1 MGLKKYEIIT
11 VGSDKRVRALRS
23 WRVQD
28 RYVNIGDVG
37 GIVYDEKTLSQD
49 GACWLFRGNFG
60 FPGAR
65 IGGDSIVD
73 VGETTLGATG
83 TPAVDIL
90 GSSVVVCGSKLRLES
105 DQTTA
110 DAVVLTADDFE
121 EGLFGSYVIG
131 QPLVPVQSTT
141 YIRTKNPIFLGGE
154 SLTVKAEVP
163 GYSVGAVSVD
173 SDGLVIAPATTVTS
187 GVGVTL
193 TIRAGQYAYIRLAK
207 DPVSAIVP
215 ADATAAQLTFTGTYE
230 TKLSIIDSRVEVN
243 PANATG
249 TAVIHPGGTYTTASG
264 VKYPEAI
271 IRNSKVSVTVPA
283 AANRVIRLMG
293 QVIGSTA
300 TLDATAGD
308 VVVAGSYSNV
318 KNITAS
324 GALTTNTGVSAYN
337 IIQATDCDNFAVSP
351 TIFPGLAAA
360 QTANIPFIFQGCNVP
375 NGLFY
380 HHAQIANTYKN
391 IDFALA
397 QSDLGKSITGGGIF
411 ASAEVEGMYRLST
424 GVSGLIGSLVES
436 HNSVAKLSFSNFAT
450 IYGTTIYKDAYLNG
464 KFDIAGTNVFGNSMK
479 HEASNTQGINALAV
493 QGSYNS
499 GSVGD
504 VITGILPNEKR
515 CVIRTPFRINGSKG
529 FRIICPAGIE
539 CVRYSTDA
547 NGNIMSTGGGYAT
560 GVIEPLPSQLKDIY
574 VYLMF
579 RKPDDSSITPDD
591 IKGVT
596 VTTYNGCRII
606 NTKAAA
612 AVIAGNV
619 RVEDNATLID
629 TSITGTGY
637 FGGNS
642 VIQAPSALAGQL
654 PIVGAA
660 YMSDNAVFAPSVA
673 NASAGIALLDMK
685 DNATFSGQMAVPG
698 IIYDI
703 AMSDN
708 AQFLG
713 IMSSLRKFIM
723 RGNSFVAALGTVAS
737 ACAGRLTMKDDA
749 RIENG
754 SLTAIGHITLCG
766 KYRQTAT
773 KTWTGKRVIGS
784 QDAPTYDDNV
794 KTKYDI

>member
-23 WRVQD
+23 WQVGD
-28 RYVNIGDVG
+28 RYVNTGDVG

-73 VGETTLGATG
+73 VDEAALGTAG

-90 GSSVVVCGSKLRLES
+90 GSSVLVGSKLIFGS
-105 DQTTA
+105 DQTAA

-121 EGLFGSYVIG
+121 QGGYAGLAVG
-131 QPLVPVQSTT
+131 QKPGKDDSAVNF
-141 YIRTKNPIFLGGE
+141 IRAKNPIYMGGK
-154 SLTVKAEVP
+154 SITIKTPVP
-163 GYSVGAVSVD
+163 GYVITILVTDA
-173 SDGLVIAPATTVTS
+173 DGYVIKPCRTIVTNEYQ
-187 GVGVTL
+187 
-193 TIRAGQYAYIRLAK
+193 TIPVEAGQYAYIRLTKNPAG
-207 DPVSAIVP
+207 PTVP
-215 ADATAAQLTFTGTYE
+215 ADATAARIAFTGTYE

-249 TAVIHPGGTYTTASG
+249 TAVIYPGGTYTIASG
-264 VKYPEAI
+264 AKYPEAI
-271 IRNSKVSVTVPA
+271 IRNSKVSINSPGA
-283 AANRVIRLMG
+283 AGRSFRLLG
-293 QVIGSTA
+293 QIIGSTA

-308 VVVAGSYSNV
+308 VVAAGSYSNV
-318 KNITAS
+318 KNLTFT
-324 GALTTNTGVSAYN
+324 GAVATDWNVAARS
-337 IIQATDCDNFAVSP
+337 IIQANDCDNMVVSP
-351 TIFPGLAAA
+351 TNFPGLAAMR
-360 QTANIPFIFQGCNVP
+360 TAGVPIRFYNCNMN
-375 NGLFY
+375 NGRFY
-380 HHAQIANTYKN
+380 HHAQIANTYRDIN
-391 IDFALA
+391 FDLA
-397 QSDLGKSITGGGIF
+397 TKDLGKTTVNGYVMVS
-411 ASAEVEGMYRLST
+411 SEVEGMYRIFRLD
-424 GVSGLIGSLVES
+424 VSVLGGLVES
-436 HNSVAKLSFSNFAT
+436 YESVKSLSSVSVQNS
-450 IYGTTIYKDAYLNG
+450 YGTKIYKDAYFNG
-464 KFDIAGTNVFGNSMK
+464 LFDFAGTNVFGNYMK
-479 HEASNTQGINALAV
+479 HDASNTQDISELLV
-493 QGSYNS
+493 KGSYNT

-515 CVIRTPFRINGSKG
+515 CVIRMPFRINGSKG

-606 NTKAAA
+606 NTKSAA

-642 VIQAPSALAGQL
+642 IIQAPSDLVGPL
-654 PIVGAA
+654 PIGGAA
-660 YMSDNAVFAPSVA
+660 YMSDNAVFAPSA
-673 NASAGIALLDMK
+673 ASASAGISLLDMK
-685 DNATFSGQMAVPG
+685 DNAAFSGRMAAPG
-698 IIYDI
+698 TIYDI

-737 ACAGRLTMKDDA
+737 ACAGVLTMKDDA

-766 KYRQTAT
+766 KYKQTAA
-773 KTWTGKRVIGS
+773 KTWTGKRVISS

-794 KTKYDI
+794 KTKYDF